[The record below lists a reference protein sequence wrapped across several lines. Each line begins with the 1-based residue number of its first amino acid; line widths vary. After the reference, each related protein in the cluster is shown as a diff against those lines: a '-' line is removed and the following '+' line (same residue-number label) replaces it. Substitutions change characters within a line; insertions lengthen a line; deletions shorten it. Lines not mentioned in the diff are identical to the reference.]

1 MNAHVGRIR
10 MLASSGYLWNSQG
23 ERFTKA
29 MLEGRLRLYHNWR
42 RKVVVS
48 VQT

>member
-1 MNAHVGRIR
+1 
-10 MLASSGYLWNSQG
+10 MLASNAYLWNSQG

-42 RKVVVS
+42 RKLVAGVCPDAS
-48 VQT
+48 